1 MSTDKR
7 TITVRAPVNIAVIK
21 YWGKRDE
28 KLIIP
33 LNDSISGTLD
43 MEQLCATT
51 SVAISPSFK
60 CNQMWLNGEE
70 VDMTANER
78 LFRCIQEVKTMV
90 GTSQW
95 PADHHLQIASRNNF
109 PTAAGLASSAAGYA
123 CLMYALCRLF
133 GVDDAERISTLA
145 RLGSGSACR
154 SVYGG
159 FVQWVAGT
167 DHQSSIARQILDE
180 EAWPSMRVLVL
191 VVSDHR
197 KDTSSS
203 SGMKSSVETSD
214 LMKKR
219 VQDIVPQR
227 ITQMLTAIKERNFH
241 DFAEITMRD
250 SNQFHAIC
258 QDTYPPIHYMNDVSW
273 SVVSLVHYFNKL
285 YGCNKVAYTFD
296 AGPNACLYV
305 LENVVPEL
313 LALITAIYGKSES
326 KLEVQG
332 IEYKKHPELND
343 SLQKYAVV
351 NACPGALKYVI
362 STKLGTGPQV
372 LSTSFDANC
381 LIEESGGIK
390 NNDV

>member
-159 FVQWVAGT
+159 FVQWVAGN

-258 QDTYPPIHYMNDVSW
+258 QDTYPPIRYMNDVSW

-305 LENVVPEL
+305 LEDVVPEL

-390 NNDV
+390 K

>member
-1 MSTDKR
+1 MSDFFGASKK
-7 TITVRAPVNIAVIK
+7 VSNVVLK
-21 YWGKRDE
+21 SVL
-28 KLIIP
+28 KLRP
-33 LNDSISGTLD
+33 LFS
-43 MEQLCATT
+43 
-51 SVAISPSFK
+51 
-60 CNQMWLNGEE
+60 
-70 VDMTANER
+70 
-78 LFRCIQEVKTMV
+78 VKTMV

-133 GVDDAERISTLA
+133 GVYDAERISTLA

-159 FVQWVAGT
+159 FVQWVAGN

-258 QDTYPPIHYMNDVSW
+258 QDTYPPIRYMNDISW

-305 LENVVPEL
+305 LEDVVPEL

-332 IEYKKHPELND
+332 IEYKKHSELND